1 MTDDE
6 FEAGY
11 AERSGV
17 TVEWLH
23 QQGRYAE
30 PCDCGDSECNGWGM
44 GHQHEDALFVNEQR
58 GGRPW
63 NRR

>member
-1 MTDDE
+1 MSGAE
-6 FEAGY
+6 FEAAY

-30 PCDCGDSECNGWGM
+30 PCDCGDDFCEGWAM
-44 GHQHEDALFVNEQR
+44 GHPWEDAIIEDQMRAGLH
-58 GGRPW
+58 P
-63 NRR
+63 